1 MTDVNEM
8 PAFSAVIF
16 DFDGLILDTEMPAFQ
31 SWQEI
36 FEHHGHALPM
46 SVWELVL
53 GGRSSAPI
61 VCDYLEEL
69 VGPIDRELL
78 VERRKARNLQLL
90 EAEEILP
97 GVRERIAE
105 AKALGMRLGVASSSS
120 REWVAGHLERFGL
133 RDFFDC
139 LRCGDEV
146 SRVKPEPDLYLAA
159 LEGLGVEADRAIAF
173 EDSPKGVTAAKSAGI
188 FCVAVPN
195 TLTSRLPLDH
205 ADLVLPSLEAVSLA
219 DLSRHVERERRAAVA
234 D

>member
-1 MTDVNEM
+1 MRIGQPTE
-8 PAFSAVIF
+8 AVIF
-16 DFDGLILDTEMPAFQ
+16 DFDGLILDTEMPAYQ

-36 FEHHGHALPM
+36 FELHGHSLPM

-69 VGPIDRELL
+69 LGEPIDRDRL
-78 VERRKARNLQLL
+78 VERRRARNLELMA
-90 EAEEILP
+90 AEQILP

-105 AKALGMRLGVASSSS
+105 AKALGLRLGVASSSS
-120 REWVAGHLERFGL
+120 REWVAGHLQRFGL
-133 RDFFDC
+133 REYFDC

-159 LEGLGVEADRAIAF
+159 LAGLDVEAERAIAL
-173 EDSPKGVTAAKSAGI
+173 EDSPKGVIAAKRAGI

-195 TLTSRLPLDH
+195 TITARLTLDH
-205 ADLVLPSLEAVSLA
+205 ADLVLPSLAATKMPELLRIAQN
-219 DLSRHVERERRAAVA
+219 ERRTEAL
-234 D
+234 DT